1 MKKQKQEEEH
11 EQQPAAV
18 GSLPVAAENGTLL
31 RLAKMFIENFWV
43 ESPNVKYGAGEIES
57 DYRYDT
63 TELVHE
69 SHNGASKWVVR
80 PKSVNYQFKTN
91 TNVPKLG

>member
-1 MKKQKQEEEH
+1 
-11 EQQPAAV
+11 
-18 GSLPVAAENGTLL
+18 
-31 RLAKMFIENFWV
+31 MFIESFRV
-43 ESPNVKYGAGEIES
+43 ESPNVRYGAGEIES
-57 DYRYDT
+57 EYRYDT

-69 SHNGASKWVVR
+69 SHNGASKGVVC